1 MIDPNALIL
10 LDHAKLWWNVGHQRH
25 LHDQS
30 NKAHINA
37 TVENPKRSL
46 DCLSAEAL
54 FFSNNF
60 QNRHSWHVYRG
71 SCKFPNDRTLQTL
84 NFMAHHYP
92 TGSRQKMCI
101 WSSQGWLVTT
111 SSKTTWWLYSKLS
124 SCKSSWKRLF
134 NNCRIMIP
142 SPQTDH
148 ALWYRMDKNSN
159 SWPTWNKSLND
170 HPVRHNIELQH
181 PHGANHKSESHY
193 SCQHGSPACSRCH
206 HILSFIWYK

>member
-1 MIDPNALIL
+1 MMDPNALIL
-10 LDHAKLWWNVGHQRH
+10 LDHAKFWWNVVDQRH

-46 DCLSAEAL
+46 DC
-54 FFSNNF
+54 
-60 QNRHSWHVYRG
+60 
-71 SCKFPNDRTLQTL
+71 
-84 NFMAHHYP
+84 
-92 TGSRQKMCI
+92 RQKMCI

-134 NNCRIMIP
+134 NTGRIVIP

-148 ALWYRMDKNSN
+148 ALWYWLDKNSN

-170 HPVRHNIELQH
+170 SPSKAQHRAWASTWGQPQKWEPLQL
-181 PHGANHKSESHY
+181 
-193 SCQHGSPACSRCH
+193 PAWQS
-206 HILSFIWYK
+206 SMQ

>member
-1 MIDPNALIL
+1 MWVSTNDRPQNALIL
-10 LDHAKLWWNVGHQRH
+10 LDHAKVWWNVVHQRH
-25 LHDQS
+25 IHDQS
-30 NKAHINA
+30 NKAHINK

-46 DCLSAEAL
+46 DCLSAEAQ
-54 FFSNNF
+54 FFSN
-60 QNRHSWHVYRG
+60 
-71 SCKFPNDRTLQTL
+71 DRILQTL

-101 WSSQGWLVTT
+101 WSRQGWLVTT

-134 NNCRIMIP
+134 NNCRTMIP
-142 SPQTDH
+142 SPLTDH
-148 ALWYRMDKNSN
+148 DLWYWLDKNSN

-170 HPVRHNIELQH
+170 HPVRHNVELEH

-206 HILSFIWYK
+206 HILSFVWYK